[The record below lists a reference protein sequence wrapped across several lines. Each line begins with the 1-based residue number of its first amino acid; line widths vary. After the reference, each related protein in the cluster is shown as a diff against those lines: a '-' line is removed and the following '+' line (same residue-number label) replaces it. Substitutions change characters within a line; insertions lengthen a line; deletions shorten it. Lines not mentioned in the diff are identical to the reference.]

1 MKKIAHNMEN
11 NNTSTT
17 ASGEVVYNKKAE
29 EYQSLYEFRG
39 YAASKRGDG
48 KQVYEE
54 AKRRGIEV
62 KTQEVDV
69 PTYKGSVMRY
79 PKSFLQDFFNKPAE
93 EPKKWHTEIGK
104 DIRQPAIHD
113 ALRTVWWAKVN
124 KLMPMDIVLNV
135 LNKLDLRTD
144 AWTITEQGYTF
155 YSKDGKTTHKYGK

>member
-1 MKKIAHNMEN
+1 MKN

-39 YAASKRGDG
+39 YAASKKGDA

-79 PKSFLQDFFNKPAE
+79 PKSFLQEYFSEPTE

-104 DIRQPAIHD
+104 DVRQPATHD

-124 KLMPMDIVLNV
+124 KLMPMDIVLNIIG
-135 LNKLDLRTD
+135 KLGLHTE
-144 AWTITEQGYTF
+144 AWSIGEDGYTF
-155 YSKDGKTTHKYGK
+155 YSKDGKETYKYDVFNKANK